1 MSADVERVECSLV
14 VDVEE
19 PVLSRQPVMSH
30 RFLPLQAQSVAAWR
44 RQKVDPLETEPE
56 VLRLSSSLSIS
67 PSQKSSEPLEPNP
80 FL

>member
-56 VLRLSSSLSIS
+56 VLRLSSSHSS
-67 PSQKSSEPLEPNP
+67 PSQKSSEPLEPSP

>member
-19 PVLSRQPVMSH
+19 PVLSGQPVMSH
-30 RFLPLQAQSVAAWR
+30 RLLPLQAQSVAAWR
-44 RQKVDPLETEPE
+44 RQKVDPLQTEPE
-56 VLRLSSSLSIS
+56 VLRLSSSLSS